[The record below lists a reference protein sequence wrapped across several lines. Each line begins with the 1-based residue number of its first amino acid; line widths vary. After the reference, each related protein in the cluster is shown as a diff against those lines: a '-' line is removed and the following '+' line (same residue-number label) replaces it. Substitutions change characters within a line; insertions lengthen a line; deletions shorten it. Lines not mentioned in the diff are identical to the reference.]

1 MNVPELHSEKLSD
14 MEYDISSIDH
24 HDVRMI
30 RRLNDAVD
38 RSAKQAFNEI
48 AGVIKL
54 KRAKG
59 L

>member
-14 MEYDISSIDH
+14 MAYDISSIDH

-30 RRLNDAVD
+30 RRLNAAVD
-38 RSAKQAFNEI
+38 KSAKQAYKEI
-48 AGVIKL
+48 AGIIKL